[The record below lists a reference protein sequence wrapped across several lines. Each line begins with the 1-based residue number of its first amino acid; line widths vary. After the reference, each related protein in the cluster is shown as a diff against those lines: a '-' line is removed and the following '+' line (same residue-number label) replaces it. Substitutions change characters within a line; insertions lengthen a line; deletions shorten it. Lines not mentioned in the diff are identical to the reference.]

1 MVTDPGSRNSE
12 LFSRRQRGC
21 SLLVYGVRSL
31 DDAIDLADRNGTLLA
46 SYIFA
51 SPSAG
56 KYLSQFVQAHA
67 TFVNHIPIELL
78 VGPAAPLGYPVSAS
92 SRYSTEQF
100 TEARATYIQT
110 TAEHNLLSKLIVSG
124 DTKLMDQATKDATSA
139 LPAGKGRRLEAAP
152 FGFFEQGI
160 LTGLGM
166 ALSSIILGGGGL
178 AYCGY
183 RLWLWSRRW

>member
-1 MVTDPGSRNSE
+1 METNQFPRNSE
-12 LFSRRQRGC
+12 IFAEKQNGC
-21 SLLVYGVRSL
+21 SLLVHGVRSL
-31 DDAIDLADRNGTLLA
+31 DDAIDLANRNGTLLA
-46 SYIFA
+46 SYVFA

-56 KYLSQFVQAHA
+56 KYLSQFVQAHT

-92 SRYSTEQF
+92 SRYSIEQF
-100 TEARATYIQT
+100 TEARATYTQR
-110 TAEHNLLSKLIVSG
+110 TAESSVLAKLIVSG
-124 DTKLMDQATKDATSA
+124 DTKLIEQITTSATSA
-139 LPAGKGRRLEAAP
+139 LPAGKDRPLKAAP

-178 AYCGY
+178 AYYGY
-183 RLWLWSRRW
+183 QVWSRR